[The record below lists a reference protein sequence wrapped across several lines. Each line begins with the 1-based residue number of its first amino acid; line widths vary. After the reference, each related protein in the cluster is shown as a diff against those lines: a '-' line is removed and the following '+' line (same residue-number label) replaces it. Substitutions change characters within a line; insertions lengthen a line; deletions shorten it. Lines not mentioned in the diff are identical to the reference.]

1 MLQHEGLPPPCLEL
15 EITETLLLQDVQEVS
30 QRLLALAQLGVGLV
44 IDDFGTGYSSLAYL
58 KKLPI
63 QKLKIDQSFV
73 RGLPDDD
80 EDRAIVAAVASMGQA
95 LGIQVLAEGVETV
108 AQKEALRALHCHFYQ
123 GFLCSPAVPAQ
134 AVLPLL
140 QHTPGV

>member
-1 MLQHEGLPPPCLEL
+1 M
-15 EITETLLLQDVQEVS
+15 
-30 QRLLALAQLGVGLV
+30 
-44 IDDFGTGYSSLAYL
+44 
-58 KKLPI
+58 
-63 QKLKIDQSFV
+63 
-73 RGLPDDD
+73 RGLPSDE

-108 AQKEALRALHCHFYQ
+108 AQKEALHALHCHFYQ